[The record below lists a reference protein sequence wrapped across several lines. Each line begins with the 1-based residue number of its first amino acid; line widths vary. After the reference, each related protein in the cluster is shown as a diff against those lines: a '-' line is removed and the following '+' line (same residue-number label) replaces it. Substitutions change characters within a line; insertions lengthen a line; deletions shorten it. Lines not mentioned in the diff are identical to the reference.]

1 VLCVINTLGET
12 VSKLREVKHEFKE
25 LSIPEGRRVLY
36 FGNVVKVERF
46 YHRVKPLKI
55 KGKVRYG
62 TVQIIFPKD
71 CVNRPVYII
80 AYVLL
85 DSEKLGESYTPSAT
99 RPGKLPLEK
108 IA

>member
-1 VLCVINTLGET
+1 MSLYKKTT
-12 VSKLREVKHEFKE
+12 REVTE

-36 FGNVVKVERF
+36 YGHVVKVERF

-62 TVQIIFPKD
+62 TVQIVFPKD
-71 CVNRPVYII
+71 CVNRPVYVV

-85 DSEKLGESYTPSAT
+85 DSEKLGESYTPSE
-99 RPGKLPLEK
+99 RSGRLPL
-108 IA
+108 IRVIS